1 MIYLE
6 LSDKAGR
13 KEIELYGIFS
23 ISEVIDLIADEA
35 GYETDDDS
43 DEETESESGSES
55 EVNTDEEMEAVREEA
70 RLLHLDLD

>member
-13 KEIELYGIFS
+13 KEIELYGIFT

-35 GYETDDDS
+35 GYETDDESYSGDES
-43 DEETESESGSES
+43 DEETESGSES
-55 EVNTDEEMEAVREEA
+55 EEMEAAREEA
-70 RLLHLDLD
+70 RMLHLDLD

>member
-13 KEIELYGIFS
+13 KEIELYGIFT

-35 GYETDDDS
+35 GYDTDDEDS
-43 DEETESESGSES
+43 DEETESES
-55 EVNTDEEMEAVREEA
+55 EVNTDEEMEAAREEA
-70 RLLHLDLD
+70 RMLHRDLD

>member
-43 DEETESESGSES
+43 DEETESESGSE
-55 EVNTDEEMEAVREEA
+55 VNTDEEMEAVREEA